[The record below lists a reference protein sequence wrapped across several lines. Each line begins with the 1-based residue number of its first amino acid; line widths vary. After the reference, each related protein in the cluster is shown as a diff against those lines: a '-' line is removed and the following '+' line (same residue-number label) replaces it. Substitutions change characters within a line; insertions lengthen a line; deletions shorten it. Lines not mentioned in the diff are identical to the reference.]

1 MCVWW
6 LSIVLHP
13 QSVRFLTGF
22 GSCSAIKNFATTGT
36 RGIQW
41 IVWRQR
47 VIKHFVSPFWLII
60 AQLLRFSK
68 RTGYMLTQSVGGHSF
83 KVHNGCRR
91 MCKEQYCSF
100 LLYYLTV
107 IPFSVFL
114 NTENP
119 FLNVFNILYLIHKSP
134 CSFVCHFWAI
144 ICVKLLAELP
154 PGQPPAFYLFALLG
168 PLIWLWFLIVHHLTR
183 SDVVIPGAGP
193 GELLL
198 CKAYVKKVLVH
209 PENSLNGPIYILL
222 WSQNIIFFTHNSLW
236 HNIHC
241 CSFYRGSNFS
251 LALETHSYSYAYVFQ
266 HSTRMLHV

>member
-68 RTGYMLTQSVGGHSF
+68 RTGYMLTQSLGGHSF
-83 KVHNGCRR
+83 RIHNGCQRA
-91 MCKEQYCSF
+91 CKEQYCSF
-100 LLYYLTV
+100 LLYCIFDCTV

-119 FLNVFNILYLIHKSP
+119 FVNVFNILYLIHKSL

-168 PLIWLWFLIVHHLTR
+168 PLICLWFLLVHHLR
-183 SDVVIPGAGP
+183 KSDVVIPDAAP
-193 GELLL
+193 GGL
-198 CKAYVKKVLVH
+198 
-209 PENSLNGPIYILL
+209 LL
-222 WSQNIIFFTHNSLW
+222 WSPYVIGRPLYFHPVVCSIFFIFFPRLISAATDWMSAILPHMVW
-236 HNIHC
+236 P
-241 CSFYRGSNFS
+241 
-251 LALETHSYSYAYVFQ
+251 
-266 HSTRMLHV
+266 

>member
-1 MCVWW
+1 VCLWW

-22 GSCSAIKNFATTGT
+22 GSCSAVKNFATTGT

-68 RTGYMLTQSVGGHSF
+68 RTGYMLTQSLGGHSF
-83 KVHNGCRR
+83 RIHNGCQRA
-91 MCKEQYCSF
+91 CKEQYCSF
-100 LLYYLTV
+100 LLYCIFDCTV
-107 IPFSVFL
+107 ILFSVFL

-119 FLNVFNILYLIHKSP
+119 SLNVFNILYLIRKSL

-144 ICVKLLAELP
+144 ICVKLLAEFH
-154 PGQPPAFYLFALLG
+154 PGQPPTFYLFALLG
-168 PLIWLWFLIVHHLTR
+168 PLIWLWFLLVHHLRR

-193 GELLL
+193 AGL
-198 CKAYVKKVLVH
+198 
-209 PENSLNGPIYILL
+209 LL
-222 WSQNIIFFTHNSLW
+222 WSPYGIWQTIIFSSCRLFYLLYFFSSPNLSRHRLDVCHTSTH
-236 HNIHC
+236 
-241 CSFYRGSNFS
+241 GV
-251 LALETHSYSYAYVFQ
+251 ALL
-266 HSTRMLHV
+266 RI